1 MDVDDTTTAAATA
14 KDDADAY
21 ESTHDAAFQHFA
33 DVLAQ
38 NPEQVLRYD
47 FAGPPLL
54 YSRRD
59 AVGRRFSP
67 AAAGAPSLGIPRC
80 VRCGAARVFEV
91 QLTPYAIVELESGE
105 DAAEVGEGMEWG
117 TVIVGVCERDCGG
130 SGSGSGGG
138 EEEWGGEYL
147 EEWAGVQWE
156 EEVGARR

>member
-1 MDVDDTTTAAATA
+1 MEVDDTTTAAATA

-67 AAAGAPSLGIPRC
+67 AGVGAPALGIPRC
-80 VRCGAARVFEV
+80 ARCGAARVFEV
-91 QLTPYAIVELESGE
+91 QLTPYAIVELEGGE
-105 DAAEVGEGMEWG
+105 DAVEVGEGMEWG
-117 TVIVGVCERDCGG
+117 SVIVGVCERDCGG
-130 SGSGSGGG
+130 GGG
-138 EEEWGGEYL
+138 EGDEYL